1 MTERDSNS
9 FDSRRRS
16 TQPSR
21 FWASLP
27 TILLRWSPPSLN
39 SRPTR
44 AHTLPH
50 EGHIRPREGEH
61 SRLIPS
67 RQGDWNRWS
76 PPTHFSPTRADTLP
90 HEINTLSNES
100 HILTYEDRHSRLS
113 HRLVSEIE
121 IEARSTTVHL
131 LRPVEV
137 LLITAV
143 SPQSLR
149 ILIGFSHDQSLMM
162 HHNRVWQWFAGTS
175 HSLGGPAPGTPHRT
189 MYLRKRGV
197 PHTSW
202 DSGG

>member
-1 MTERDSNS
+1 MTLIFSG
-9 FDSRRRS
+9 F
-16 TQPSR
+16 T
-21 FWASLP
+21 P

-50 EGHIRPREGEH
+50 EGHILPHVGKH
-61 SRLIPS
+61 SRLIPGPS

-100 HILTYEDRHSRLS
+100 HILTYEDRRSRLS

-121 IEARSTTVHL
+121 IEARSDNSPSTPAY
-131 LRPVEV
+131 RV

-149 ILIGFSHDQSLMM
+149 ILIGFSHNHALMM

-175 HSLGGPAPGTPHRT
+175 HSLGGPAPGTPLRT
-189 MYLRKRGV
+189 MYLRKRGG

-202 DSGG
+202 DSGGFERERERDD